1 MKILQATPIS
11 FREPLDSKVSIR
23 QVSRELGFYSTTEL
37 ILTALREYLVKRNI
51 EI

>member
-1 MKILQATPIS
+1 MRTKTITFQPPKTS
-11 FREPLDSKVSIR
+11 DIR

-37 ILTALREYLVKRNI
+37 ILTALREYLIKRNI